1 MTKFTMRHFFSANQ
15 NVKLYLFFVLL
26 TYVLVRLLQIDTLAD
41 VFGNHWQYLDMQSLQ
56 AQPWDSLLHLHTQP
70 PLLNFIAWVLMSL
83 PGSLYQN
90 FILLNSFCVG
100 FAALLIFIILSD
112 IAGSKKIA
120 IIAAILYLISPPT
133 LLNVAYPF
141 YPCLTT
147 LGFSLLIYS
156 FYIAKVNFK
165 KSLTLFIISVCY
177 LGLLRT
183 SFSLAH
189 AAFFVA
195 LYFFYVRAQFTKA
208 ALAILVLIPMVILLA
223 VPVKNYALY
232 NFFGPTS
239 WAPLNLIGAFRIETP
254 LKSPFPAI
262 EAIEKA
268 FPDLPCKYGY
278 TDVDTVH
285 FKANGEPNYNSCLVL
300 EYARLKKSEVFERYI
315 LTNHLRNMKHNIGA
329 YFDSP
334 DGYYFLTNREQIS
347 GYVSIF
353 NGLFLTIPAKFH
365 QTRVLCVLMLIFLV
379 WYALRKRNLFLGLVS
394 FIWMIHFVSHT
405 ITDGG
410 EGRRFVFDIE
420 FIFYIAIGL
429 GFYQIYHWYK
439 HHRLKKV
446 SMK

>member
-1 MTKFTMRHFFSANQ
+1 MTNFAIQRFFFKYQ
-15 NVKLYLFFVLL
+15 RIGLYLFFVFLG
-26 TYVLVRLLQIDTLAD
+26 YAFVKFLQIDTLGD
-41 VFGNHWQYLDMQSLQ
+41 VFGNHWQYLDIKSLE
-56 AQPWDSLLHLHTQP
+56 ARPWDSLLHLHTQP
-70 PLLNFIAWVLMSL
+70 PLLNFITWILMSL
-83 PGSLYQN
+83 PGTLYQN
-90 FILLNSFCVG
+90 FVLLNSFCVG
-100 FAALLIFIILSD
+100 FAALLIFIILGD
-112 IAGSKKIA
+112 IIGSKKIA
-120 IIAAILYLISPPT
+120 IVAAVLYLISPPT

-147 LGFSLLIYS
+147 LGFALLVYS
-156 FYIAKVNFK
+156 FYIAKINYK
-165 KSLTLFIISVCY
+165 KSLMIFIVSICY

-189 AAFFVA
+189 AAFFVV
-195 LYFFYVRAQFTKA
+195 LYYFYVRNQFRLVTLACIAFIPA
-208 ALAILVLIPMVILLA
+208 AILLA
-223 VPVKNYALY
+223 VPIKNYALY

-254 LKSPFPAI
+254 LKSPFPPI

-285 FKANGEPNYNSCLVL
+285 FKSNGEPNYNSCLVL
-300 EYARLKKSEVFERYI
+300 EYARLKKSEVFEGYI
-315 LTNHLRNMKHNIGA
+315 LKNHLRNIKHNIGA

-347 GYVSIF
+347 GYIAVF
-353 NGLFLTIPAKFH
+353 NGMFLTIPAKFH
-365 QTRVLCVLMLIFLV
+365 QTRVLCALLLIFLV
-379 WYALRKRNLFLGLVS
+379 WYSLHKKNLFLAVVC
-394 FIWMIHFVSHT
+394 FIWLIHFISHI

-429 GFYQIYHWYK
+429 SFHQIYHWYK
-439 HHRLKKV
+439 LRSL
-446 SMK
+446 